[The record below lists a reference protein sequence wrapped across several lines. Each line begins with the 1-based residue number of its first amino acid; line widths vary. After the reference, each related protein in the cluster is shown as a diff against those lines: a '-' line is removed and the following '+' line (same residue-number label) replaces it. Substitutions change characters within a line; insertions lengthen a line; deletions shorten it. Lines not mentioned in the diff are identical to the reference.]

1 MTPTCD
7 LIAATSRRPR
17 PREAELFPR
26 LSLAKHEPYWEREDP
41 FFDDWLWGG
50 SPRFEGSAVRR
61 RRSDGSRIVARNAV
75 DRHRTD
81 GKRLWRT
88 TQRSAHIHRLLT
100 LLAQLSYATSKQAT
114 CWGGWYGTNRTRY
127 LQPPR
132 RLGLTRR
139 GTFDRDL
146 LGGSVS
152 RLWRVDPD
160 GPWRAWL
167 RQAGDDVAAAVS
179 GDGSGPKRPGEHARH
194 DVLAVEVA
202 LRLLETQP
210 RWVAVS
216 GEADANLAALTGDP
230 TYPTHLRGDL
240 VLWRDDGLR
249 VIVELTASADPR
261 HLSRKIAAWGRAVA
275 RRTLA
280 ETGTIV
286 VLLNA
291 VSDGHYAAATRLRR
305 LHERQLDA
313 DTVRDPAGVVL
324 APDELR
330 SVRAMIHLASWAD
343 WFPLPRRVGPH
354 GRHAATTTSIDGQ
367 HWHELRLAD
376 PDLVEYQP
384 LRDVDVPTPPRGSLL
399 TPWWAGNDRD
409 WHTGDETADPLD
421 ALDSA

>member
-1 MTPTCD
+1 MATSE
-7 LIAATSRRPR
+7 LIAATSRQPR
-17 PREAELFPR
+17 PGEAELFPR
-26 LSLAKHEPYWEREDP
+26 LSLAKHEPYWNREDP

-50 SPRFEGSAVRR
+50 PPRFEGSAVRR
-61 RRSDGSRIVARNAV
+61 RRSDGSRIVTRNAV
-75 DRHRTD
+75 DRHQTD

-88 TQRSAHIHRLLT
+88 TLRSAHIHRLLT
-100 LLAQLSYATSKQAT
+100 LLAQLSHATSKQAT
-114 CWGGWYGTNRTRY
+114 CWGGWYGSNRTRY

-132 RLGLTRR
+132 RLGLTQR
-139 GTFDRDL
+139 GHFDRDL

-152 RLWRVDPD
+152 RLWRPNPD

-167 RQAGDDVAAAVS
+167 RQADDAAAAAVA
-179 GDGSGPKRPGEHARH
+179 GDGRGPKRPGEHVRH

-216 GEADANLAALTGDP
+216 GEAHANLAALTGDP
-230 TYPTHLRGDL
+230 TYPAHLRGDL

-291 VSDGHYAAATRLRR
+291 VSNGHYAAATRLRQ
-305 LHERQLDA
+305 LHQRQLDVDA
-313 DTVRDPAGVVL
+313 VRDPAGVVL

-343 WFPLPRRVGPH
+343 WFPQPRRVGLR
-354 GRHAATTTSIDGQ
+354 GRTAATTTSVDGRD
-367 HWHELRLAD
+367 WHALDLAD
-376 PDLVEYQP
+376 PASVDYQP
-384 LRDVDVPTPPRGSLL
+384 LRPADVPAPPTGSLL
-399 TPWWAGNDRD
+399 TPGWAGNDRE
-409 WHTGDETADPLD
+409 WHAGDEAADPL
-421 ALDSA
+421 ATLDVG